1 MKIELFHASKFG
13 NGAMIAEELRRI
25 AETSGHQ
32 MNVHHID
39 DARPKEMPAADMY
52 IFGSPTRFGGP
63 IGGMRRFIKKVVLP
77 PGTKYA
83 IFATHADQI
92 PDKKTGTIPS
102 EEELGRLRK
111 TIPDLDEI
119 LKAKQLVKVAEQVFQ
134 VSPDTMRGP
143 LKEGWRDKAKEL
155 ATAVLRTS

>member
-63 IGGMRRFIKKVVLP
+63 IGGMRRFIKKVV
-77 PGTKYA
+77 
-83 IFATHADQI
+83 
-92 PDKKTGTIPS
+92 
-102 EEELGRLRK
+102 
-111 TIPDLDEI
+111 
-119 LKAKQLVKVAEQVFQ
+119 
-134 VSPDTMRGP
+134 
-143 LKEGWRDKAKEL
+143 
-155 ATAVLRTS
+155 